1 MKKLLATI
9 CAGAVLGLMASCDDA
24 PDKAKA
30 YNQGINI
37 IPTPVSLTQNE
48 GNFKLNK
55 NTKIYASTPE
65 AKTVAERRHAHTGV
79 QGICPS
85 VMRYELTIAFW
96 GRAGALAPCHVFSGN
111 SQVVVE
117 KTLVFHSLTWDSR

>member
-1 MKKLLATI
+1 MLSQKDNEYSPFIFVLWLQISIFNSMKKLLATI

-24 PDKAKA
+24 PGKAKA

-55 NTKIYASTPE
+55 NTKFIY
-65 AKTVAERRHAHTGV
+65 
-79 QGICPS
+79 
-85 VMRYELTIAFW
+85 Y
-96 GRAGALAPCHVFSGN
+96 
-111 SQVVVE
+111 
-117 KTLVFHSLTWDSR
+117 SLNT